1 MSHSIHQIRLKGLAK
16 LKKASLQGT
25 YAGIKTA
32 IENSSSSELSK
43 SEKRVLP
50 PQLTPQSL
58 GRLLGASNQCWVIED
73 FHKIDSSE
81 KQKLSQLLKVFMDL
95 AVEYKNLK
103 IICLGAVDT
112 ARKVVDYDEEMKERV
127 AEIHVPLMN
136 DEEINLIITKGQSLL
151 HINIPQP
158 IRRKIIKHACGVA
171 SICHQICLNM
181 CINAEIERK
190 CETQKNLREDN
201 FDNAV
206 RMYIDNASDTLKG
219 AFDKALKIRK
229 KTKFDS
235 SKLIIKALAH
245 APERGLA
252 RLKLLGRIQ
261 EESQTYTDAILK
273 PHIKKLLEPEYGSI
287 LRLDSDSGLYSFK
300 DPFYRAY
307 AQTILHNENK
317 TSAETAP
324 SRTRIITM
332 IFNTMQESSTSI
344 LEFEDSF

>member
-112 ARKVVDYDEEMKERV
+112 ARQVVDYDEEMKERV

-206 RMYIDNASDTLKG
+206 RMY
-219 AFDKALKIRK
+219 
-229 KTKFDS
+229 
-235 SKLIIKALAH
+235 
-245 APERGLA
+245 
-252 RLKLLGRIQ
+252 
-261 EESQTYTDAILK
+261 
-273 PHIKKLLEPEYGSI
+273 
-287 LRLDSDSGLYSFK
+287 
-300 DPFYRAY
+300 
-307 AQTILHNENK
+307 
-317 TSAETAP
+317 
-324 SRTRIITM
+324 
-332 IFNTMQESSTSI
+332 
-344 LEFEDSF
+344 